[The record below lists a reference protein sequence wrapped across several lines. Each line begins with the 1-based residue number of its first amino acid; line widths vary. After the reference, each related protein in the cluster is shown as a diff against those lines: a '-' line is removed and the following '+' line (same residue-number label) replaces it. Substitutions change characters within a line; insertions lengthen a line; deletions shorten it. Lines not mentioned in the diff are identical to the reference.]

1 MGAELN
7 IPDDVREQM
16 WEAIAN
22 VRDASPRVTN
32 DADTEELV
40 DAALSVVPLILA
52 AELDGLAPGLYALA
66 DRRILHRRA
75 ADLRDGAR

>member
-7 IPDDVREQM
+7 ISDDVREQM

>member
-7 IPDDVREQM
+7 ISDDVREQM

-52 AELDGLAPGLYALA
+52 AELDGLAAGLYALA